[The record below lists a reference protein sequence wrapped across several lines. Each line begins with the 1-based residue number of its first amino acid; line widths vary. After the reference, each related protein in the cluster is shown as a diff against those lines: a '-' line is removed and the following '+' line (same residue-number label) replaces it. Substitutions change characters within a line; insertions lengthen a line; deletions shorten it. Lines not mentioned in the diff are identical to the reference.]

1 MVSDLSLVIPNKD
14 DSDVI
19 SKNFD
24 NVTQYLQRICNNF
37 EILIITNGS
46 SKKTINQIDALINL
60 NSKCRQIVVD
70 KAGKGRAVKVGL
82 ENAKYNNVLISDADF
97 SVAIEEVEK
106 FILNNKFLSPLIIG
120 TRRDFSS
127 ENINSPL
134 RRKFFGGIYIF
145 FVQKLF
151 RFKFTDTQ
159 CGFKYINLIEFRQ
172 SKNLTTYGFSFDL
185 ELILLAIQN
194 NIKITE
200 VPVKYIHNNNSSVNL
215 FKDSLSMFISA
226 LKLYKKYIN

>member
-1 MVSDLSLVIPNKD
+1 MVNDLSLVIPNKD

-24 NVTQYLQRICNNF
+24 NITKYLQSVCNNF

-46 SKKTINQIDALINL
+46 NKKTINQIDDLINL
-60 NSKCRQIVVD
+60 NSDCRQIVVD

-106 FILNNKFLSPLIIG
+106 FILSNKFLSPFIIG
-120 TRRDFSS
+120 TRRDISS
-127 ENINSPL
+127 ENVNSPL
-134 RRKFFGGIYIF
+134 RRKFIGGIYIF

-151 RFKFTDTQ
+151 RFQFTDTQ
-159 CGFKYINLIEFRQ
+159 CGFKYINLIEFSQ

-185 ELILLAIQN
+185 ELILLAIQH
-194 NIKITE
+194 NIEITE
-200 VPVKYIHNNNSSVNL
+200 VPVKYIHNNDSSVNL
-215 FKDSLSMFISA
+215 FRDSVKMFVSA
-226 LKLYKKYIN
+226 LKLYYRFLN